1 LLANRKLLQ
10 FDRQCY
16 SESLIKKASNV
27 LAFFSPVERLS
38 SPVVFIL
45 FAPDF
50 YQLWQIWLLVTVT
63 VSSIKNQL
71 R

>member
-1 LLANRKLLQ
+1 M
-10 FDRQCY
+10 
-16 SESLIKKASNV
+16 

-45 FAPDF
+45 FTANL
-50 YQLWQIWLLVTVT
+50 YQLWQIWLLVTFCVL
-63 VSSIKNQL
+63 SIKNQL

>member
-1 LLANRKLLQ
+1 
-10 FDRQCY
+10 
-16 SESLIKKASNV
+16 V
-27 LAFFSPVERLS
+27 LARALKIYKKGQQVAGLFLPVERLS

-50 YQLWQIWLLVTVT
+50 YQVRQIYVLVI
-63 VSSIKNQL
+63 SITLSTKNQL